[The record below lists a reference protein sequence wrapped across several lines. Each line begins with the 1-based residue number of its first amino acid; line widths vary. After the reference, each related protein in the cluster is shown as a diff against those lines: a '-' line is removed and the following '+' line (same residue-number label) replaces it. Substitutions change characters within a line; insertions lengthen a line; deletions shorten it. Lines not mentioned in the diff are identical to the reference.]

1 MIKLNFIIKNI
12 LTYTLLFN
20 LKNNDKSNTFTTYL
34 YVNTSTKHIKY
45 KIIFFKSD
53 NLEWGVTIDDGKLIG
68 QNLFGFAMMEIRDVL
83 CDVYENYDLIDWDL
97 SGSPYSKERCSCNHV
112 H

>member
-1 MIKLNFIIKNI
+1 
-12 LTYTLLFN
+12 
-20 LKNNDKSNTFTTYL
+20 
-34 YVNTSTKHIKY
+34 
-45 KIIFFKSD
+45 
-53 NLEWGVTIDDGKLIG
+53 
-68 QNLFGFAMMEIRDVL
+68 MMEIRDVL